1 MKLSPVWRGNT
12 STSKGTRMLLEPKIR
27 LSAVQ
32 PEGVRNGLAQPET
45 IETLTRGY
53 EAGSTYLAVVELRVA
68 EQVSNIDKGT
78 LTNVVA
84 FNRIE
89 LVDGDDAERAIEILR
104 AAHDSRHDS
113 VPLAGI
119 DFDRENVNERGDA

>member
-1 MKLSPVWRGNT
+1 
-12 STSKGTRMLLEPKIR
+12 MLLEPKVK

-32 PEGVRNGLAQPET
+32 PDGMRNGLAQPET

-53 EAGSTYLAVVELRVA
+53 ESGKTYLAVVELRVA

-89 LVDGDDAERAIEILR
+89 LVEGDDAERAVEILR
-104 AAHDSRHDS
+104 AAHDARHNTP
-113 VPLAGI
+113 PLDGI
-119 DFDRENVNERGDA
+119 DDELITGRGDA